1 MSLTLSADELL
12 RLAPDAASVKAA
24 KGLVIPTKWPRLGY
38 DETAVWG
45 ECQGSGSKPYQT
57 QIDLSGPAFRC
68 SCPSRKFPCKHG
80 LALGLLYLQH
90 PDRFTR
96 ADPPDW
102 VGEWLASRAQRSE
115 RQTKRQESAASAGSA
130 PSDPRAAAR
139 REAERQRRLTEGLG
153 ELEAWLADRLRQGLA
168 QLQGQS
174 EIWTAMAARLVDAQ
188 LPGLAERLR
197 RAGALVGRGE
207 HWPSRLLA
215 ELGRL
220 QLLID
225 GARRLDSLPA
235 GEQADLRAALG
246 LPQDKAAVLET
257 GERLGDDWQVLGV
270 HIAEEE
276 RLVMRRVWLQGRTS
290 DRPALVLDYSHGQ
303 ANIEPMLT
311 VGDTLAATLAFY
323 PSATPMRALFVDP
336 PRRLPEAASRP
347 VVPLADAL
355 EQLAD
360 WIAANP
366 WPAVRAL
373 GLSGVPQPDTSDDW
387 RLYVGESTTL
397 RLQLD
402 TDAAWSLVAAAG
414 GSPVTLFGE
423 WDGESLRPLSAWT
436 PKLIWT
442 ADTARSDR

>member
-1 MSLTLSADELL
+1 MPLNLSADELL

-24 KGLVIPTKWPRLGY
+24 KGLVIPAKWPRLGY
-38 DETAVWG
+38 DEAAIWG

-57 QIDLSGPAFRC
+57 QIDLSEPAFRC

-90 PDRFTR
+90 QDRFTR
-96 ADPPDW
+96 TEPPDW
-102 VGEWLASRAQRSE
+102 VSEWLASRAQRSE

-130 PSDPRAAAR
+130 PTDPRAAAR

-153 ELEAWLADRLRQGLA
+153 ELESWLADRVRQGLA

-174 EIWTAMAARLVDAQ
+174 EIWNAMAARLVDAQ
-188 LPGLAERLR
+188 LPGLAERLK
-197 RAGALVGRGE
+197 RAGALVGRDE

-225 GARRLDSLPA
+225 GARRLDILPT

-246 LPQDKAAVLET
+246 LPQDKAGVLET
-257 GERLGDDWQVLGV
+257 GEQLSDAWQVMGV

-276 RLVMRRVWLQGRTS
+276 RLVMRRAWLQGLTS
-290 DRPALVLDYSHGQ
+290 DRQALVLDYSHGQ
-303 ANIEPMLT
+303 AHFEPVLT

-336 PRRLPEAASRP
+336 PRRLPEAASQP
-347 VVPLADAL
+347 SAPLADVL
-355 EQLAD
+355 ERLAD
-360 WIAANP
+360 WIVANP
-366 WPAVRAL
+366 WPTVRGL
-373 GLSGVPQPDTSDDW
+373 SLSGVPQPDAGGDW
-387 RLYVGESTTL
+387 RLGLGESGAL
-397 RLQLD
+397 RLRLD
-402 TDAAWSLVAAAG
+402 VDAAWSLVAAAG
-414 GSPVTLFGE
+414 GSAITLFGE

-436 PKLIWT
+436 PELIWT